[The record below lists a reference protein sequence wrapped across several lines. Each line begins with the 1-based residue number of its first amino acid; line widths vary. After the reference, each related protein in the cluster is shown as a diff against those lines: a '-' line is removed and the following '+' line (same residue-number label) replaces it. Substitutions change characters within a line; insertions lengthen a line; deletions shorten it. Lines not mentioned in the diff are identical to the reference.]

1 MEDELQ
7 QEQQLVRRMLQGD
20 ELAFNRFFDEHYARL
35 YRFVLQRLNG
45 DSDAAEEVTQASMIK
60 AMEKLDGFRGEAR
73 LFTWL
78 CQISR
83 RQLADF
89 LRAAE
94 RRNRRVVLIE
104 DSSAVQTS
112 VDTISA
118 PEQAE
123 PAARYS
129 QVEVKRQLQS
139 VLDRL
144 PANYGDALEWKYVEG
159 LSVAEIGERL
169 GITTT
174 ATQSLLAR
182 ARSAFRHRAE
192 AVFGTSGLAEL
203 IGRRFTDS

>member
-7 QEQQLVRRMLQGD
+7 LEQQLVRRMLQGD
-20 ELAFNRFFDEHYARL
+20 ERAFNRFFDDYYARL
-35 YRFVLQRLNG
+35 YRFVLPRLNG

-60 AMEKLDGFRGEAR
+60 AMERLDGFRGEAR

-89 LRAAE
+89 LRAGE
-94 RRNRRVVLIE
+94 RRSRRVILID
-104 DSSAVQTS
+104 DSPAVRTAVDS
-112 VDTISA
+112 VSG

-123 PAARYS
+123 PAAEYS
-129 QVEVKRQLQS
+129 KVELSRQLQS

-144 PANYGDALEWKYVEG
+144 PANYGNALEWKYVEG
-159 LSVAEIGERL
+159 LSVAEIGKRL

-182 ARSAFRHRAE
+182 ARNAFRNGVE
-192 AVFGTSGLAEL
+192 SVFGTSELAEL
-203 IGRRFTDS
+203 IGRRFTNR